1 MEYVF
6 INSSNTK
13 KIVRELK
20 QIKTRCRAGGGSWQG
35 LGRGKN
41 IEWVLELQKYLSL
54 KS

>member
-20 QIKTRCRAGGGSWQG
+20 QIKIRCRAGGSWQG

-41 IEWVLELQKYLSL
+41 IEWVLELQKYLPL